1 MESLSETRWDVLIAG
16 TGVEQSLLAL
26 ALSRS
31 DKKVLHVDKNDFYG
45 GPQAAF
51 SLQEV
56 EAWAKRVNDD
66 ETKPSSL
73 FRHASITQPTPTDS
87 GEDGPKLGFSRSYS
101 LALAPQLLYSRSA
114 ILPTLVSSKVY
125 RQVEFLAVGSWWVY
139 SSDTESPAESLD
151 ASEEGPQ
158 SAGRL
163 TKVPGGRE
171 DIFSDETIDFKAKRL
186 LMKFLRFVGDYEG
199 QEDVWLD
206 YRAVSFADFL
216 SDHFKIPKDMHGP
229 LLALTLS
236 LETPEK
242 TTTEYAL
249 PRIANHLRSIGVFG
263 PGFACVIPKWGGLAE
278 ISQVACRAQ
287 AVGGGIYVLGQG
299 VTNVNTDVDT
309 SPEATDDVSQAR
321 VSAQLTEGDNISTRW
336 IAGSDDDLPSHVE
349 PSDTE
354 PVACSRSISIVS
366 STLKQLFPPLAEGAP
381 APAGAVVSFPTG
393 SLNVDGSIEHPP
405 VYVFVHT
412 SDTGECP
419 VGQTV
424 LYAFASPTGER
435 GAKLLNAAVAALL
448 QSVDEE
454 ITPKLLWSMHY
465 EQCSRSGNV
474 VPATTHDSVFAF
486 PPPSLELK
494 FDDSM
499 LDHVRTIWEKIE
511 GDDADPAFFMRFE
524 DREEID
530 DDDYE

>member
-31 DKKVLHVDKNDFYG
+31 DKKILHVDKNDFYG

-56 EAWAKRVNDD
+56 EAWAKRVNED
-66 ETKPSSL
+66 ETKSSL
-73 FRHASITQPTPTDS
+73 FRHASITQPTPAEPA
-87 GEDGPKLGFSRSYS
+87 EDGPKLGFSRSYS

-139 SSDTESPAESLD
+139 SSNTESQAEPSD
-151 ASEEGPQ
+151 GSEEGPR
-158 SAGRL
+158 SVGRL
-163 TKVPGGRE
+163 TKVPNGRE
-171 DIFSDETIDFKAKRL
+171 DIFSDESIDFKAKRL
-186 LMKFLRFVGDYEG
+186 LMKFLRFVGDYES
-199 QEDVWLD
+199 QEEVWLD

-299 VTNVNTDVDT
+299 VASVNTDPDT
-309 SPEATDDVSQAR
+309 STEASEDASEAR

-349 PSDTE
+349 SPSTE
-354 PVACSRSISIVS
+354 AVACSRSISVAS

-381 APAGAVVSFPTG
+381 APAGAVVSFPAG
-393 SLNVDGSIEHPP
+393 SLNVEGSTEHPP
-405 VYVFVHT
+405 VYVFVHS

-419 VGQTV
+419 AGQTV
-424 LYAFASPTGER
+424 LYAFASPSGEE
-435 GAKLLNAAVAALL
+435 GVKLLNAAVAALL
-448 QSVDEE
+448 QSIEGE
-454 ITPKLLWSMHY
+454 STPKILWSVHY
-465 EQCSRSGNV
+465 EQYSRSGNDA
-474 VPATTHDSVFAF
+474 PATTHDSIVAF
-486 PPPSLELK
+486 PPPSLDLK

-499 LDHVRTIWEKIE
+499 LDHVRTMWEKIM
-511 GDDADPAFFMRFE
+511 GDEADPNFFMRFE

>member
-31 DKKVLHVDKNDFYG
+31 DKKILHVDKNDFYG

-56 EAWAKRVNDD
+56 EAWAKRVNED
-66 ETKPSSL
+66 ETKSSL
-73 FRHASITQPTPTDS
+73 FRHASITQPAPAEPA
-87 GEDGPKLGFSRSYS
+87 EDGPKLGFSRSYS

-139 SSDTESPAESLD
+139 SSNTESPAEPSD
-151 ASEEGPQ
+151 GPEEGPR
-158 SAGRL
+158 SVGRL
-163 TKVPGGRE
+163 TKVPNGRE
-171 DIFSDETIDFKAKRL
+171 DIFSDESIDFKAKRL
-186 LMKFLRFVGDYEG
+186 LMKFLRFVGDYES
-199 QEDVWLD
+199 QEEVWLD

-299 VTNVNTDVDT
+299 VTSVNTDPDT
-309 SPEATDDVSQAR
+309 STEASEDASEAR
-321 VSAQLTEGDNISTRW
+321 VSAQLTE
-336 IAGSDDDLPSHVE
+336 A
-349 PSDTE
+349 
-354 PVACSRSISIVS
+354 
-366 STLKQLFPPLAEGAP
+366 
-381 APAGAVVSFPTG
+381 
-393 SLNVDGSIEHPP
+393 
-405 VYVFVHT
+405 
-412 SDTGECP
+412 
-419 VGQTV
+419 V
-424 LYAFASPTGER
+424 LYAFASPSGEE
-435 GAKLLNAAVAALL
+435 GVKLHNAAVAALL
-448 QSVDEE
+448 QSIEGE
-454 ITPKLLWSMHY
+454 STPKILWSVHY
-465 EQCSRSGNV
+465 EQYSRSGNDA
-474 VPATTHDSVFAF
+474 PTTTHDSIVAF
-486 PPPSLELK
+486 PPPSLDLK

-499 LDHVRTIWEKIE
+499 LDHVRTMWEKIM
-511 GDDADPAFFMRFE
+511 GDEADPNFFMRFE